1 MHAQPLSPSDC
12 VALLAQADA
21 PLLRERLHALLSAH
35 GQVCRLDLVHTDQGQ
50 MGRVLCFVRMS
61 STQEEQAVAR
71 ALGLGRFGGD
81 LVMVLRVPPP
91 GLEAA
96 SRLV

>member
-1 MHAQPLSPSDC
+1 MHAQPLPPPDP

-50 MGRVLCFVRMS
+50 AGRVLCFVRMS
-61 STQEEQAVAR
+61 STQEEQAVAQ

-81 LVMVLRVPPP
+81 LVMVLRVSPP
-91 GLEAA
+91 GQDAA
-96 SRLV
+96 LRLA